1 MIKKFTILGERCS
14 GTNFLENAIR
24 RNFDID
30 ITWDYGWKHFFGF
43 NDYKN
48 SDDVLFIG
56 IVRNPYTWV
65 DSLFRT
71 PHHLQDE
78 LRIRTNN
85 LLYDQH
91 KFLTSECW
99 SYRDDNNSKSINEIM
114 EDRNIY
120 TKGRYKNIFE
130 MRKVKCHYLLND
142 MPKKVKNYIL
152 IRYEDLRDNY
162 NNILN
167 IIGRRFNLK
176 KKHATYEKILTDKG
190 IKNGPLFKRNH
201 PIIIQREKIKKGLDV
216 SIEAKLGYL

>member
-99 SYRDDNNSKSINEIM
+99 SYRDDNDSKSINEII

-130 MRKVKCHYLLND
+130 MRKVKCQYLLND
-142 MPKKVKNYIL
+142 MPYI
-152 IRYEDLRDNY
+152 
-162 NNILN
+162 
-167 IIGRRFNLK
+167 
-176 KKHATYEKILTDKG
+176 
-190 IKNGPLFKRNH
+190 
-201 PIIIQREKIKKGLDV
+201 
-216 SIEAKLGYL
+216 